1 MLLADYSSGL
11 GYIQMPKIQNLEIPI
26 PPLNIQQQ
34 IIHKINLLNEQSS
47 HYNTYAQ
54 TLQSEIDMISE
65 TIKNMTNNNK
75 INCNIT
81 DVKHNFNTDE
91 LTIDLSNID
100 KYYENVNDLKF
111 DKLVS
116 NRRVIEM

>member
-1 MLLADYSSGL
+1 MKS
-11 GYIQMPKIQNLEIPI
+11 PI
-26 PPLNIQQQ
+26 SPLNIQQQ
-34 IIHKINLLNEQSS
+34 IINKINQLNDQSL

-54 TLQSEIDMISE
+54 TLQQEIDMISE
-65 TIKNMTNNNK
+65 TIKNMTNSNK
-75 INCNIT
+75 INCSVT
-81 DVKHNFNTDE
+81 DVKHNFDSNE

>member
-1 MLLADYSSGL
+1 LKS
-11 GYIQMPKIQNLEIPI
+11 PI
-26 PPLNIQQQ
+26 SPLNIQQQ
-34 IIHKINLLNEQSS
+34 IINKINQLNDQSL

-54 TLQSEIDMISE
+54 TLQQEIDMISE
-65 TIKNMTNNNK
+65 TIKNMTNSNK
-75 INCNIT
+75 INCSVT
-81 DVKHNFNTDE
+81 DVKHNFDSNE

-116 NRRVIEM
+116 NRQVIEM

>member
-1 MLLADYSSGL
+1 
-11 GYIQMPKIQNLEIPI
+11 
-26 PPLNIQQQ
+26 
-34 IIHKINLLNEQSS
+34 
-47 HYNTYAQ
+47 
-54 TLQSEIDMISE
+54 MIRE

-75 INCNIT
+75 VNCSVT
-81 DVKHNFNTDE
+81 DVKHNFDSNE

-116 NRRVIEM
+116 NIRVIEM

>member
-1 MLLADYSSGL
+1 MKS
-11 GYIQMPKIQNLEIPI
+11 PI
-26 PPLNIQQQ
+26 SPLNIQQQ
-34 IIHKINLLNEQSS
+34 IINKINQLNDQSL

-54 TLQSEIDMISE
+54 TLQQEIDMISE
-65 TIKNMTNNNK
+65 TIKNMTNSNK
-75 INCNIT
+75 INCSVT
-81 DVKHNFNTDE
+81 DVKHNFDSNE

-116 NRRVIEM
+116 NRQVIEM

>member
-1 MLLADYSSGL
+1 
-11 GYIQMPKIQNLEIPI
+11 
-26 PPLNIQQQ
+26 
-34 IIHKINLLNEQSS
+34 
-47 HYNTYAQ
+47 
-54 TLQSEIDMISE
+54 MISE

-75 INCNIT
+75 VNCSVT
-81 DVKHNFNTDE
+81 DVKHNFDTDE